1 MMKKGIFYA
10 VGVGVESMDLTLR
23 AKQVLEQAD
32 VIVKPVK
39 QIGASSVAYTIAEK
53 SVNLKQ
59 TETIELV
66 FPMQIQTDYYNR
78 LQNGCLQPICDC
90 LEAGK
95 NVAMVTLGDVSIYST
110 ATYVRQV
117 LAEKGYET
125 AVVAGISSF
134 SAGAAKA
141 ECSLCENQESLIV
154 LPVVTSKAEVEA
166 VLEQFDTL
174 VLMKAG
180 KALPWLIPLLTEKKL
195 LSHTT
200 MFCNIGMEGEYIGIP
215 SIQYASYFTTLIIK
229 KRQTNGMQERRLVLE

>member
-1 MMKKGIFYA
+1 MKKGIFYA
-10 VGVGVESMDLTLR
+10 VGVGIEPMDLTLR

-39 QIGASSVAYTIAEK
+39 QMGDSSIAYAIAAK
-53 SVNLKQ
+53 AVNLKQ

-66 FPMQIQTDYYNR
+66 FPMQTQTDYRNR
-78 LQNGCLQPICDC
+78 LQNSCLQPICDC

-95 NVAMVTLGDVSIYST
+95 NAAMVTLGDVSIYST

-125 AVVAGISSF
+125 VVVAGISSF

-141 ECSLCENQESLIV
+141 KCSLCENQESLMV
-154 LPVVTSKAEVEA
+154 FPAVTSKAEVKA
-166 VLEQFDTL
+166 ALEQFDTL

-180 KALPWLIPLLTEKKL
+180 KALSWLIPLLTEKQL
-195 LSHTT
+195 LSQTT
-200 MFCNIGMEGEYIGIP
+200 MLCNIGMEGEYIGAS
-215 SIQYASYFTTLIIK
+215 SIRYASYFTTLIIK
-229 KRQTNGMQERRLVLE
+229 KKAN